1 MSLPHAPVSLHPFN
15 RRLLAEELVRVRRPD
30 DRERYAASQRQARI
44 DPNPHQIDAVIFALR
59 RLREGGCI
67 LADEVGLG
75 KTIEAGLVIAQSR
88 AEGAQRILLIVPKS
102 LIGQW
107 QAELF
112 QLFGIQTR
120 EDPASFGGS
129 GVYLVGR
136 EFAGSE
142 RGAALLGAVPPF
154 ELVVIDEAH
163 EIFAGL
169 HRRFGRDG
177 LYEEDSEVAMM
188 AHRVRGVLRS
198 APVLL
203 LTATPMQNSL
213 AELWGLVQYVEPTGT
228 LLGDITTFR
237 RVFCAEDDRTLVPG
251 QEHELQRRL
260 AMVLQRTLRR
270 QAQEFLDRPFT
281 QRRCRLYEYA
291 MSSGERSLYDDVTDY
306 LLQPA
311 LFAFSGRQRRLL
323 LIGFHRRMAS
333 SIPALAASLENVAAR
348 LRRLAAG
355 QKAEDLAGTMFRD
368 LEDEEEEPAEE
379 DLARD
384 RTDRSDQTN
393 SSDLQIPNRE
403 GVAAE
408 LAVVEDLLARAR
420 SLPSDAK
427 ARKFKEAIGVILDL
441 GRDGRGS
448 GKAVVFTESITTQE
462 YVRTLLLEMGLVDE
476 EITLFRGVNDHE
488 RASQALARWQAEEG
502 ARLAPG
508 SRPSRDVAVRLA
520 LVHEFRTRSKVL
532 VCTEAG
538 AKGLNLQFCET
549 VINYDLPWNPQRIEQ
564 RIGRCHRYSQQRD
577 VTVVNFINRDNEG
590 QRLTF
595 EILSQKL
602 DLFGKVLDASDTVLH
617 EPRTDAPEITVSAL
631 SVELESDLRS
641 IYSRSRTVDEITR
654 EIAALRD
661 KMAERRDAYE
671 KEYARTSQIIESR
684 FDEEVRRV
692 FRKWRDELP
701 GALAQLDRD
710 LADLVDGYLAASGV
724 EYRRSDDGK
733 RVVFEIVSDPSP
745 PAPLPSPPL
754 PPGEGRPSP
763 KKTEES
769 VFPPLLVGGRRFATG
784 DARGLSDA
792 EALNLAHPL
801 VHAAIAE
808 ARKWPGGSV
817 ALRLPSDASSDLTAL
832 AGKTGVL
839 GVVLADYGGFE
850 PVQRVIV
857 AAVVDGAPID
867 PALAARISRLA
878 ATDGPPFEGL
888 DEALGDALDEAVFV
902 DQREVEK
909 SEQKHF
915 EQALG
920 QLERFVEDKVLVCR
934 RERAGI
940 AEKLRAARARRD
952 EVVGASAR
960 ERIEAE
966 MARLASRD
974 EELERRIN
982 ALDSR
987 EDEVYRK
994 WRDHYH
1000 EKRYQAPKVTRLFRA
1015 AFRIDPPEPKTS

>member
-1 MSLPHAPVSLHPFN
+1 MALQDGIASLHPFN
-15 RRLLAEELVRVRRPD
+15 RRLLAEDLVRVRRPD
-30 DRERYAASQRQARI
+30 DRERSAASQRQARI

-107 QAELF
+107 QSELF
-112 QLFGIQTR
+112 QLFGIQTC
-120 EDPASFGGS
+120 EDPGSFTEA

-142 RGAALLGAVPPF
+142 RGAALLGAAPAF

-177 LYEEDSEVAMM
+177 LYEEESAEAMM
-188 AHRVRGVLRS
+188 AHRVRGFLRT

-291 MSSGERSLYDDVTDY
+291 MSSAERSLYDDVTEY
-306 LLQPA
+306 LLRPTLYA
-311 LFAFSGRQRRLL
+311 FAGRQRRLL

-355 QKAEDLAGTMFRD
+355 QEAGEIERAMLGD
-368 LEDEEEEPAEE
+368 LEDDGEIAEPSADEPPPAADPESLAEE
-379 DLARD
+379 LA
-384 RTDRSDQTN
+384 
-393 SSDLQIPNRE
+393 L
-403 GVAAE
+403 
-408 LAVVEDLLARAR
+408 VEDLLARAK
-420 SLPSDAK
+420 SLPEDAK
-427 ARKFKEAIGVILDL
+427 ARSFKEAIRVILDL

-462 YVRTLLLEMGLVDE
+462 YVRELLLEMGIGDE
-476 EITLFRGVNDHE
+476 EITLFRGVNDHP
-488 RASQALARWQAEEG
+488 RALQALARWQAEEG
-502 ARLAPG
+502 SRLAPG

-577 VTVVNFINRDNEG
+577 VTVVNFIARDNEG

-631 SVELESDLRS
+631 SVELESDLRT
-641 IYSRSRTVDEITR
+641 IYGRSRTVEEITR

-661 KMAERRDAYE
+661 RMAERRDAYE
-671 KEYARTSQIIESR
+671 REYARTSQIIESR
-684 FDEEVRRV
+684 FDEEVRKV
-692 FRKWRDELP
+692 FRRLRDELP
-701 GALAQLDRD
+701 AALVQLDRD
-710 LADLVDGYLAASGV
+710 LADLVEGYLAVSGV
-724 EYRRSDDGK
+724 AARRSEEG
-733 RVVFEIVSDPSP
+733 RREVFEILSEEGW
-745 PAPLPSPPL
+745 PAGL
-754 PPGEGRPSP
+754 G
-763 KKTEES
+763 TA
-769 VFPPLLVGGRRFATG
+769 RRFATG
-784 DARGLSDA
+784 DARGLSEA

-801 VHAAIAE
+801 VQAAIAE
-808 ARKWPGGSV
+808 ARQWPGGPV
-817 ALRLPSDASSDLTAL
+817 ALRLPAGAALDLAAL
-832 AGKTGVL
+832 AGKNGVL
-839 GVVLADYGGFE
+839 DVVLADYGGFE
-850 PVQRVIV
+850 PVQRVI
-857 AAVVDGAPID
+857 AAVVVEGVPID
-867 PALAARISRLA
+867 PSLAARVSRLA
-878 ATDGPPFEGL
+878 AVEGPPIEISVES
-888 DEALGDALDEAVFV
+888 DAALGDAVEEAVFV
-902 DQREVEK
+902 DQQEIET

-940 AEKLRAARARRD
+940 AAKLRAARSRRD

-966 MARLASRD
+966 MARLATRD
-974 EELERRIN
+974 EELERQIS
-982 ALDSR
+982 ALDAR
-987 EDEVYRK
+987 EDEDYRK

-1000 EKRYQAPKVTRLFRA
+1000 ELRYQAPKVTRLFRA
-1015 AFRIDPPEPKTS
+1015 AFRIDPPEATSC